1 MTFSYPGSERVALR
15 GVSLQISPGE
25 VVTLAR
31 TFFRD
36 APLVILDEPT
46 AALDA
51 KAEHELFARIGEA
64 WALLLIHN
72 ITATTSARAA
82 GSAGIDPGLIPFTA
96 VLGLI
101 RSHVAAETPC
111 RHCGHRPAS
120 PLASLNTAILALP
133 RHRQG
138 RQRTSGRTAAE
149 RRTRHTEEVTYTI
162 DITKSNLPKWDSTQL
177 WKLKGSE
184 VLPYHR
190 RCPFRPAKEE
200 ENADVRP
207 TAGTLPTGPR

>member
-1 MTFSYPGSERVALR
+1 MSRASFGPINAEEVTFSYPGSERVALR

-31 TFFRD
+31 TFFLD

-101 RSHVAAETPC
+101 RSHVAAETLC
-111 RHCGHRPAS
+111 R
-120 PLASLNTAILALP
+120 
-133 RHRQG
+133 
-138 RQRTSGRTAAE
+138 
-149 RRTRHTEEVTYTI
+149 
-162 DITKSNLPKWDSTQL
+162 
-177 WKLKGSE
+177 
-184 VLPYHR
+184 
-190 RCPFRPAKEE
+190 
-200 ENADVRP
+200 
-207 TAGTLPTGPR
+207 TAGTARQPAGQPEHRDPRPAPPPSGPPANIRENRSRTTNQAHRRSHLHHRHHKVESPEMGQHTTLET